1 MRPQDREIHANGAEL
16 PICSAVRLNSPLECR
31 RDYQAL
37 HWGRYRVVG
46 RSRDARFCVAKC
58 AGPGEGGVLVA
69 SAKSIGSAGP

>member
-37 HWGRYRVVG
+37 HWGRYE
-46 RSRDARFCVAKC
+46 RDP
-58 AGPGEGGVLVA
+58 AG
-69 SAKSIGSAGP
+69 